1 MDNEPKGENVKFSSF
16 ISIRQ
21 KAYAFFDG
29 NLIGIHL
36 QRAP

>member
-21 KAYAFFDG
+21 KAYAF
-29 NLIGIHL
+29 LMEI
-36 QRAP
+36 